1 MHPLYISL
9 LDGFEDELVII
20 KVNGDTVF
28 NKEAIFSKLSKG
40 YAEEIEVQV
49 DEGDVEVEFS
59 LPLRDLS
66 EKVVIKVLSPIYLGF
81 SLHHDE
87 IQYKASLKPL
97 LKDNQ

>member
-1 MHPLYISL
+1 MHFLYISL
-9 LDGFEDELVII
+9 LDGFEDELAII

-28 NKEAIFSKLSKG
+28 HKEAIFSKLCKG
-40 YAEEIEVQV
+40 CAEEVEVQV

-66 EKVVIKVLSPIYLGF
+66 EKVTIKVLSPIYLGF

-87 IQYKASLKPL
+87 IHYKASLKPL
-97 LKDNQ
+97 LKENQ